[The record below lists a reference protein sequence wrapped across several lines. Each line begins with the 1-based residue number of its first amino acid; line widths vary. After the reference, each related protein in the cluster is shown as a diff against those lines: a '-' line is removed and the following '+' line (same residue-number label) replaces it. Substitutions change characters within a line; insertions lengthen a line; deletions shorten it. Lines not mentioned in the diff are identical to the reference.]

1 MERFLVESMKKWKSS
16 PNRKPLILRGAR
28 QVGKT
33 WLMKEFG
40 RTSFSKTAYINF
52 ENNERMK
59 TVFQDDF
66 DIQRIITA
74 LQIETGIQINAN
86 DTLIIFDEIQ
96 EVPKALTSLKYFFEN
111 APQYCIV
118 AAGSLLGIALHE
130 GTSFPVGKVD
140 FLDVYPLNFREF
152 LVACGEKDLCDCLM
166 TEDIKL
172 MTAFKSRYID
182 LLKKYYFVG
191 GMPEAVNEF
200 ITSSDFTKVRQIQ
213 NNLLLYYQQDF
224 SKHAPVREVP
234 RLNMIWQSV
243 PSQLAK
249 ENKKFVYTALRK
261 GARAAEFEVAIQWLN
276 DCSLVHKVSRVNK
289 GDIPL
294 IAYMDLNAFKL
305 YLNDV
310 GLLCAMGGINSKVIL
325 EGSSIFEEFKGALTE
340 QYVLQQLISDC
351 GIKPYYFSSENST
364 AEIDFIIQKEDKI
377 IPIEVKAAE
386 NLKAKS
392 LKIYH
397 EKNQNPISIRT
408 SLSDY
413 RKDDWLTNI
422 PLYAVCKIVSM

>member
-1 MERFLVESMKKWKSS
+1 MERFLVESMNKWKSS

-40 RTSFSKTAYINF
+40 RTSFLKTAYINF

-59 TVFQDDF
+59 SVFQDDF
-66 DIQRIITA
+66 DVQRIITA
-74 LQIETGIQINAN
+74 LQIETGIQINAS

-96 EVPKALTSLKYFFEN
+96 EVPKALTALKYFFEN

-118 AAGSLLGIALHE
+118 AAGSLLGIALHQ

-152 LVACGEKDLCDCLM
+152 LTACGEKDLCSCLM
-166 TEDIKL
+166 SRDTKL

-213 NNLLLYYQQDF
+213 NNLLLYCEQDF
-224 SKHAPVREVP
+224 SKHAPIREVP

-249 ENKKFVYTALRK
+249 ENKKFVYGALRK
-261 GARAAEFEVAIQWLN
+261 GARAAEFEVAIQWLS

-294 IAYMDLNAFKL
+294 IAYMDWNAFKL

-310 GLLCAMGGINSKVIL
+310 GLLCAMGGIDSKVIL
-325 EGSSIFEEFKGALTE
+325 EGSTIFEEFKGALTE

-377 IPIEVKAAE
+377 IPVEVKAAE

-392 LKIYH
+392 LKLYH
-397 EKNQNPISIRT
+397 EKNQNPISVRT

-422 PLYAVCKIVSM
+422 PLYAVCKIAGM